1 MTLGRDE
8 TGADDSRRP
17 QDKGAVVRLSINL
30 STETAGEFKTLLDR
44 QGLTITEGIRR
55 AIRAWQFLEDERSKG
70 NEIAIIEPNG
80 ISKVILL

>member
-1 MTLGRDE
+1 MTVVRDE
-8 TGADDSRRP
+8 TDGDGRKRS

-30 STETAGEFKTLLDR
+30 STETADEFKTLLDR

-70 NEIAIIEPNG
+70 NEIAVIEQND
-80 ISKVILL
+80 IRRVILL